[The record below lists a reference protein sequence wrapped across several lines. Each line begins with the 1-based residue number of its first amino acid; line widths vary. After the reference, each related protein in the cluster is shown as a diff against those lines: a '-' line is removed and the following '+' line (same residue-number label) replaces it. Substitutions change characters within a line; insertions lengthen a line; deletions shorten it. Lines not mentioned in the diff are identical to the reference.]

1 MEDAWSFGKPLQKM
15 LDEEEAIVYDR
26 GNAVFIEPYSMNR
39 MNRFAN
45 RNFE

>member
-1 MEDAWSFGKPLQKM
+1 MEDALGFGKPLQKK
-15 LDEEEAIVYDR
+15 LDEEETIVYDR
-26 GNAVFIEPYSMNR
+26 GDAVFIGPRSLNS